1 MLKSLVK
8 NNLAIAPCIICGVLM
23 LILAIGFAIIAF
35 FAVQMI
41 VQNILPICIGIA
53 AVIVLPILAKAY
65 YAKQTG
71 RDYPSEKGGEKK
83 Q

>member
-1 MLKSLVK
+1 MLKSFIK

-23 LILAIGFAIIAF
+23 LIPLIIFAFIAF

-53 AVIVLPILAKAY
+53 IVIAAPIYIKSIY
-65 YAKQTG
+65 YKKTG
-71 RDYPSEKGGEKK
+71 HEYPSQSGGGKK